1 MSNNLFL
8 LADDIEVNNK
18 ILSKVLFNV
27 DPEAV
32 VLSFTSG
39 DGLIE
44 NYIEL
49 LKSNYNPTAIMLDQK
64 MPGLTGLE
72 TANKLRNMSAETA
85 APYEGPIIIVTGE
98 NDPMQYK
105 DPENVTEVI
114 TKPVTMIK
122 INDVLRDCN
131 CI

>member
-49 LKSNYNPTAIMLDQK
+49 LKSNYQPTAIMLDQK